1 MYKQSLFAS
10 LAIMMLSTTSFANE
24 NIEETKKLDDIVITA
39 KSNKSIKDTSGA
51 ITVISAEDIA
61 KINATNL
68 KDILV
73 KTAGI
78 VEVGGSNGIKRVSI
92 RGTRPVDA
100 LILVDGK
107 KTNRTGT
114 YATAADFEYS
124 QVPISMIE
132 RIEIIKGPKSSIYG
146 SDAMGGVVNI
156 ITKKDYSKTIWGDI
170 DLQAGVSSAKNGGDE
185 QNLSANIGGNI
196 SDKFSFMLGV
206 NKFNR
211 DETYGEGYR
220 WVGFSK
226 PKVDD
231 ATYID
236 GRESTN
242 GNLKLKYNIDDTQNI
257 YASYLKGKEDIK
269 QKANEDYYSA
279 DRDVWSVGYEKN
291 FEKVSLNLDYTNAKT
306 DAKIKDGL
314 FANQTHELKNDYL
327 KGEAKISAL
336 KNNYIVIGAETAKEK
351 YSRYRPT
358 TNITDQRFE
367 IRANS
372 YYIQDEIELGDFIFT
387 LGTVLDDNEKYG
399 TELSPNIG
407 VVYKI
412 DDNQRLKA
420 SYGEGFK
427 APDVKIGSSS
437 YFANTTWGNDNLKPE
452 TSKSY
457 ELAYEF
463 YGENTLFKTALFQN
477 KINNMFVIEQ
487 RVMPGNQHQWR
498 NVDKADIKG
507 LEAEVEYYI
516 TDNHM
521 LNANYT
527 LLKTE
532 NKSGTNQ
539 GKDIQYRPKNTINV
553 GLSSDFDYGISSYL
567 SANYIGTQYKNADNS
582 EKIKAYTIANAQI
595 SKKLTNDLSVRVGV
609 DNIFDKHFDETI
621 DNADYLKRRF
631 AYVGL
636 NYKF

>member
-10 LAIMMLSTTSFANE
+10 LAIMILSTTSFANE
-24 NIEETKKLDDIVITA
+24 NTEETKKLDDIVVTA

-51 ITVISAEDIA
+51 ITVITSEDIA
-61 KINATNL
+61 KINATNI

-107 KTNRTGT
+107 KTNRTGI

-156 ITKKDYSKTIWGDI
+156 ITKKDYSKAIWGDI

-291 FEKVSLNLDYTNAKT
+291 FEKVSLSLDYTNAKT

-351 YSRYRPT
+351 YARYRPT
-358 TNITDQRFE
+358 TNITDQQFE

-372 YYIQDEIELGDFIFT
+372 YYIQDEIEFGDFIFT

-437 YFANTTWGNDNLKPE
+437 YFANTTWGNDDLKPE

-498 NVDKADIKG
+498 NVDKADIQG
-507 LEAEVEYYI
+507 FETEVEYYI

-521 LNANYT
+521 LNTNYT

-532 NKSGTNQ
+532 NKSGTNK
-539 GKDIQYRPKNTINV
+539 GKDIQYRPKNTINI

-582 EKIKAYTIANAQI
+582 EKIKAYTMANAQI

-631 AYVGL
+631 VYVGL

>member
-24 NIEETKKLDDIVITA
+24 NTEETKKIDDIVITA

-51 ITVISAEDIA
+51 ITVITSEDIA
-61 KINATNL
+61 KINATNI

-107 KTNRTGT
+107 KTNRTGI

-156 ITKKDYSKTIWGDI
+156 ITKKDYSKAIWGDI

-220 WVGFSK
+220 WVGFYK

-291 FEKVSLNLDYTNAKT
+291 FEKVSLSLDYTNAKT

-351 YSRYRPT
+351 YARYRPT
-358 TNITDQRFE
+358 TNITDQQFE

-372 YYIQDEIELGDFIFT
+372 YYIQDEIEFGDFIFT

-437 YFANTTWGNDNLKPE
+437 YFANTTWGNDDLKPE

-507 LEAEVEYYI
+507 FETEVEYYI

-532 NKSGTNQ
+532 NKSGTNK
-539 GKDIQYRPKNTINV
+539 GKDIQYRPKNTINI

-582 EKIKAYTIANAQI
+582 EKIKAYTMANAQI

>member
-1 MYKQSLFAS
+1 MYKKSLFAS
-10 LAIMMLSTTSFANE
+10 LALAMVSSNALAQANV
-24 NIEETKKLDDIVITA
+24 ETKKLDDLVITTS